1 MKQEQLQALYYK
13 GIELQYVPIMAGITQ
28 EQYLDQIRVLHNPLI
43 HDLFTERIRQN
54 RLHPSFPA
62 DMRFAILVEEVGEV
76 AQELQY
82 SQFPDNRE
90 RLKAEL
96 TQVAA
101 VALRWLEQL

>member
-1 MKQEQLQALYYK
+1 MN
-13 GIELQYVPIMAGITQ
+13 
-28 EQYLDQIRVLHNPLI
+28 HPLI
-43 HDLFTERIRQN
+43 DDLLTERIRQD

-62 DMRFAILVEEVGEV
+62 DIRFAVLVEEVGEV
-76 AQELQY
+76 AQELQT
-82 SQFPDNRE
+82 DHIDTE